1 MNSGAAARIRRAV
14 HFFGSG
20 VLDQVLLSAVSFL
33 AGFVLIRFTD
43 DEAYGQFVLANS
55 TILLF
60 QSAQG
65 AWMSGPAGATAP
77 KRDLEQRQLM
87 LGSLGASQKRFLRRI
102 VMPLL
107 ALPVAGF
114 LLHICTGL
122 VAAATAATIV
132 ASWSA
137 LERGWIRSL
146 LLIYQRPADVLQADI
161 VYAVVM
167 AVGVAIVSRI
177 HYAAGPWAICAMIL
191 ASRAGELAARR
202 RTDPGLRWE
211 AAAAKPF
218 WREMRPLGLWASFG
232 AVTYWLFAQSYNYV
246 LATRLDLTA
255 VTAVNATRL
264 VLMPVFVFT
273 LGFNML
279 LTPVTAN
286 WLATSGAAA
295 MIRKLALLTVAVLL
309 GDLLYFAVMW
319 PLRHWLITDLMRK
332 TIADQDRLL
341 ILWACV
347 AVIFLL
353 REVLQAAL
361 FAMYR
366 VKSMA
371 WLMGASAVVSLSLM
385 WVGIAWWGAAATLIG
400 QVVGELINLVGLAWL
415 LHVHVRE
422 LARGASLPT
431 TPA

>member
-1 MNSGAAARIRRAV
+1 MSSGAAGRIRRAV

-77 KRDLEQRQLM
+77 KKDLAQRQLM

-102 VMPLL
+102 AVALL
-107 ALPVAGF
+107 ALPAIGF
-114 LLHICTGL
+114 LLHICTGMI
-122 VAAATAATIV
+122 AAATAATIV

-146 LLIYQRPADVLQADI
+146 LLIYQRPADVLQADV
-161 VYAVVM
+161 VYALVM
-167 AVGVAIVSRI
+167 GLGVAVVSRI
-177 HYAAGPWAICAMIL
+177 HYAAGPCAICAMIL

-211 AAAAKPF
+211 ASAARPF
-218 WREMRPLGLWASFG
+218 WREMRPLGLWASVG

-286 WLATSGAAA
+286 WLATSGAPA
-295 MIRKLALLTVAVLL
+295 MLRKLALLTVAVLM
-309 GDLLYFAVMW
+309 GDLAYFAVMW
-319 PLRHWLITDLMRK
+319 PLRHWLITDMMRK
-332 TIADQDRLL
+332 SIADQDRLL
-341 ILWACV
+341 ILWACCRGH
-347 AVIFLL
+347 LS
-353 REVLQAAL
+353 AAGSTAGCTIRHVSRQVDGL
-361 FAMYR
+361 AHGSERDR
-366 VKSMA
+366 VVESH
-371 WLMGASAVVSLSLM
+371 
-385 WVGIAWWGAAATLIG
+385 VGGH
-400 QVVGELINLVGLAWL
+400 QLVGRRSHADRSGSRRGHQPRWIGVAAPRPHARTCARCLAA
-415 LHVHVRE
+415 HR
-422 LARGASLPT
+422 A
-431 TPA
+431 